1 MNKPRKIIKC
11 FSGTSKGHLQIVFNT
26 VSGDARRVH
35 VRHVGHS
42 MDRNEGDLLL
52 QRPAHQTFGA
62 GQAPLM
68 ARLEARVRVPQVQ
81 LNLWVPLIVPGAV
94 KPCKKGTILENRA

>member
-1 MNKPRKIIKC
+1 VFLWDLK
-11 FSGTSKGHLQIVFNT
+11 KGHLQIVFNT

-42 MDRNEGDLLL
+42 MNRNEGDLLL
-52 QRPAHQTFGA
+52 QGPAHQTLRA

-68 ARLEARVRVPQVQ
+68 ARLEARMASPKSR
-81 LNLWVPLIVPGAV
+81 
-94 KPCKKGTILENRA
+94 

>member
-1 MNKPRKIIKC
+1 
-11 FSGTSKGHLQIVFNT
+11 
-26 VSGDARRVH
+26 
-35 VRHVGHS
+35 

-52 QRPAHQTFGA
+52 QRPAHQTLRA

-81 LNLWVPLIVPGAV
+81 LNLWVPLIVPGAA
-94 KPCKKGTILENRA
+94 KPCKKELYLSTVHKTLLMTFFGGSK